1 MGGVDLLDG
10 LLSLYRIHI
19 RSKKWYHKLL
29 YHFFDIAVVQSWL
42 LYWRDLKLLSISEI
56 EWMPLRS
63 FKMSI
68 ANSLLMKDKRQRE
81 RTPGR
86 PWTSR
91 LEKDLSAKKTWSSCP
106 DPNKP
111 IRLDL
116 FVHIS
121 LHTCVMESMVDVNY
135 QGVTKLLELSAQNA
149 KLIYVSLQNEIAS
162 SISIHIDVT
171 SFIRQFINRKSWFEQ
186 LIFYFVVFK
195 SLFKF
200 VSQITLIV

>member
-1 MGGVDLLDG
+1 MIKEASKYVNVSGPSIVTTYIQFMGGVDLLDG

-81 RTPGR
+81 RTPSR
-86 PWTSR
+86 P
-91 LEKDLSAKKTWSSCP
+91 
-106 DPNKP
+106 
-111 IRLDL
+111 
-116 FVHIS
+116 
-121 LHTCVMESMVDVNY
+121 
-135 QGVTKLLELSAQNA
+135 
-149 KLIYVSLQNEIAS
+149 
-162 SISIHIDVT
+162 
-171 SFIRQFINRKSWFEQ
+171 
-186 LIFYFVVFK
+186 
-195 SLFKF
+195 
-200 VSQITLIV
+200 